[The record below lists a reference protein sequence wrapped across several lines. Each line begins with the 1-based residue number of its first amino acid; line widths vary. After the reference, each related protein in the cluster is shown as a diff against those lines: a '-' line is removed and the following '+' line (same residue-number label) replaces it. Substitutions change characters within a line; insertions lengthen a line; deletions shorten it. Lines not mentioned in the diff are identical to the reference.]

1 MDLWYIKKPSALK
14 YTYVTDSIAGG
25 ATDGTYGYVIQ
36 ILESELTSAVNDYYN
51 GSVLYNKTK
60 DFSAIVYDY
69 VGATKTLHVL
79 YDVNEATEWEAND
92 EWYFV
97 TGPTSGEKLGDFESE
112 LNDSLHELV
121 IDLAESTLYNMISND
136 ARSGKALDKAMAQI
150 NGLNQRVVAEAAAG
164 IGTTARE
171 S

>member
-1 MDLWYIKKPSALK
+1 LVSQ
-14 YTYVTDSIAGG
+14 G
-25 ATDGTYGYVIQ
+25 A
-36 ILESELTSAVNDYYN
+36 S
-51 GSVLYNKTK
+51 
-60 DFSAIVYDY
+60 
-69 VGATKTLHVL
+69 
-79 YDVNEATEWEAND
+79 